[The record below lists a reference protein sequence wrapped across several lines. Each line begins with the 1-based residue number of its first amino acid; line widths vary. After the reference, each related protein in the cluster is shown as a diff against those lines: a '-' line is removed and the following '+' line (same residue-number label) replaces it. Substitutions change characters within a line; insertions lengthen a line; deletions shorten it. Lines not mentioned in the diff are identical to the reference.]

1 MTQAEKPEPA
11 FVFDRSTLVPLG
23 LLLTVCASAITATV
37 WLNSRLLQL
46 SYSIEKVESRL
57 ADLSLQVQAM
67 GSTTWTL
74 ADMRA
79 WVALAQARN
88 STLSLPDPQPTHT
101 PR

>member
-1 MTQAEKPEPA
+1 MPPEKPEPA

-23 LLLTVCASAITATV
+23 LLLTVCGSAIGATV

-46 SYSIEKVESRL
+46 SYSIEKVEIRL

-67 GSTTWTL
+67 GSTAWTL

-79 WVALAQARN
+79 WVALASAKN
-88 STLSLPDPQPTHT
+88 SAITLPEPQPVHV